1 MVEEKSTGPVVAGPP
16 LETPRVGLQHIL
28 RVGLATKPDA
38 VALYTPAGEPDLT
51 FASLDDASD
60 GVARGYLRLG
70 VRPGDRVASLLPNCV
85 ELMIHYIACLKIGLG
100 ECPRFSSRFGRLTP
114 A

>member
-1 MVEEKSTGPVVAGPP
+1 MAEENIIGPVVAGPP
-16 LETPRVGLQHIL
+16 LETPKVELQNIL
-28 RVGLATKPDA
+28 RAGLATKPDA
-38 VALYTPAGEPDLT
+38 VALYTPAGEPDWT
-51 FASLDDASD
+51 FASLDAASD

-100 ECPRFSSRFGRLTP
+100 ECPRFSSRFGQLTP